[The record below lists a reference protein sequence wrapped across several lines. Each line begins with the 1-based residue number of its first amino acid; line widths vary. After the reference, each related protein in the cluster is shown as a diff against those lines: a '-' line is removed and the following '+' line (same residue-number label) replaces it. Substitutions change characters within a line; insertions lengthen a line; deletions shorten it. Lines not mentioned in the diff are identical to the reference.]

1 VKFKILAT
9 VSKHPAETTKKT
21 PCLEGRPGMGRA
33 RSGDSPESLPDQTL
47 QPALDAP
54 SRGGAVQAFPGTEKG
69 YSPQGGTQQVF
80 NRPQVG

>member
-1 VKFKILAT
+1 
-9 VSKHPAETTKKT
+9 
-21 PCLEGRPGMGRA
+21 MGRA